1 MEVGNFNVRQCLGL
15 GNVWYECR
23 VRSVVSYIL
32 TFNILLCRVYAFS
45 LNRHNDDIYR
55 FKCLWQTL
63 AWPLK
68 YWIREIHTNRK
79 LISMCSVPV
88 SSFNNLC
95 KHSVS
100 TSVSTKRLVGSGS
113 KLFITSRFLKKEFE
127 KCFKKASEHL

>member
-1 MEVGNFNVRQCLGL
+1 MLGPSLRMRKKLEYPPPSLGSGLVRTPFTKQLGQCNLSNAVEVGNFNVCQCLGL

-45 LNRHNDDIYR
+45 LNRHSDDIYR

-68 YWIREIHTNRK
+68 YWIRKIHTNRK
-79 LISMCSVPV
+79 
-88 SSFNNLC
+88 
-95 KHSVS
+95 
-100 TSVSTKRLVGSGS
+100 
-113 KLFITSRFLKKEFE
+113 
-127 KCFKKASEHL
+127 